1 MQTPKLD
8 EARNQP
14 SAVASEP
21 ASYTGQ
27 VPALLALIHARG
39 ARSITIG
46 HGKTLPASSAART
59 LEHAWITAGG
69 DVLDVVAWPEQAASW
84 LRQADRFAA
93 GSPDLWVMAGAA
105 FGWAQ
110 MTRRLLW
117 STPWQPQRTL
127 VFGEHLAHAATAL
140 VGTHNV
146 EGLAGTTAAG
156 TWIVHDEQLTLSEPA
171 P

>member
-8 EARNQP
+8 ETRSRP
-14 SAVASEP
+14 SSVLTEP
-21 ASYTGQ
+21 ASYAGQ
-27 VPALLALIHARG
+27 VSVLLTLIHARG

-46 HGKTLPASSAART
+46 HGKTLQASSAART
-59 LEHAWITAGG
+59 LEHAWIMAGG

-84 LRQADRFAA
+84 LRQAGRFAS
-93 GSPDLWVMAGAA
+93 GPPDLWVMAGAA

-127 VFGEHLAHAATAL
+127 VFGEHLAHAAAAL
-140 VGTHNV
+140 VGIHNV

-156 TWIVHDEQLTLSEPA
+156 TWTVHDEQLTIGEPA